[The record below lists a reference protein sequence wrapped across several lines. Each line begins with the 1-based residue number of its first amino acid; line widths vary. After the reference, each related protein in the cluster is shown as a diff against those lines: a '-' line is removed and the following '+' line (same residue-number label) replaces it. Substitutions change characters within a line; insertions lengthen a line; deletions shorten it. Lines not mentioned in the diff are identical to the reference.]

1 MAIRGQLG
9 PRKEIVMRFNTVTV
23 EGLEIFY
30 REDGDPRAPKL
41 VLLHGYPASS
51 HQYRNLIPALAD
63 RYHVIV
69 PDYPGF
75 GHSDVPSVDEFSYT
89 FDNLADHVDAL
100 LDHLGLQRYA
110 IYVQDYGAPVGW
122 RLALRR
128 PERIAAIISQN
139 GNAYVEGFFG
149 DAMEPL
155 FAYGRER
162 SEANAAALREII
174 SMDGLKWQF
183 THGVS
188 DPSVVDP
195 DTWINAHSAVASSP
209 ERVAAQLELFADY
222 RSNVDLYP
230 RVHEYFRTSQVP
242 LLAVW
247 GRNDQI
253 FGPDGALA
261 FARDLPRAEI
271 NLLDGG
277 HFLLESRLTEVV
289 ALIRPFL
296 EQHLVPVADPVRAA

>member
-1 MAIRGQLG
+1 MVTHHRFS
-9 PRKEIVMRFNTVTV
+9 EIAGRR
-23 EGLEIFY
+23 IFY
-30 REDGDPRAPKL
+30 REAGSPAAPAV
-41 VLLHGYPASS
+41 VLLHGTPASS
-51 HQYRNLIPALAD
+51 HQYRNLIPELAD
-63 RYHVIV
+63 RYYVIA

-75 GHSDVPSVDEFSYT
+75 GHSDVPSVDEFKYT
-89 FDNLADHVDAL
+89 FDSLADHVEEL

-122 RLALRR
+122 RLALRH
-128 PERIAAIISQN
+128 PERIAAIITQN
-139 GNAYVEGFFG
+139 GNAYVEGFVG

-162 SEANAAALREII
+162 SDANASALREII
-174 SMDGLKWQF
+174 GMDGLKWQF

-209 ERVAAQLELFADY
+209 ERVDAQQELFADY
-222 RSNVDLYP
+222 SSNVDLYP

-261 FARDLPRAEI
+261 FARDLPQAEI

-277 HFLLESRLTEVV
+277 HFLLESRLSEVV

-296 EQHLVPVADPVRAA
+296 ERHLLG

>member
-1 MAIRGQLG
+1 MVTHHRFA
-9 PRKEIVMRFNTVTV
+9 EIAGRR
-23 EGLEIFY
+23 IFY
-30 REDGDPRAPKL
+30 REAGSPTAPAV
-41 VLLHGYPASS
+41 VLLHGTPASS
-51 HQYRNLIPALAD
+51 HQYRNLIAALAD
-63 RYHVIV
+63 HYHVIA

-75 GHSDVPSVDEFSYT
+75 GHSDVPGVEEFSYT
-89 FDNLADHVDAL
+89 FDNLTDHVDAL

-110 IYVQDYGAPVGW
+110 IFVQDYGAPVGW
-122 RLALRR
+122 RLALRH
-128 PERIAAIISQN
+128 PERIAAIITQN
-139 GNAYVEGFFG
+139 GNAYVEGFVG
-149 DAMEPL
+149 NAMEPL

-162 SEANAAALREII
+162 SEANAAALRELI

-209 ERVAAQLELFADY
+209 ERIAAQLELFADY
-222 RSNVDLYP
+222 SSNVELYP

-253 FGPDGALA
+253 FGPDGAVA
-261 FARDLPRAEI
+261 FANDLPQAEI

-277 HFLLESRLTEVV
+277 HFLLESRLSEVV
-289 ALIRPFL
+289 ALARPFL
-296 EQHLVPVADPVRAA
+296 ERHLIG

>member
-1 MAIRGQLG
+1 MVTHHRFA
-9 PRKEIVMRFNTVTV
+9 EIAGRR
-23 EGLEIFY
+23 LFY
-30 REDGDPRAPKL
+30 REAGSPPAPAV
-41 VLLHGYPASS
+41 VLLHGTPASS

-63 RYHVIV
+63 LYHVIA

-75 GHSDVPSVDEFSYT
+75 GHSDVPSVDEFCYT

-110 IYVQDYGAPVGW
+110 MYVQDYGAPVGW
-122 RLALRR
+122 RLALRH
-128 PERIAAIISQN
+128 PDRIAAIITQS

-162 SEANAAALREII
+162 SEANAAALLEFI

-195 DTWINAHSAVASSP
+195 DTWINASSAVASSP
-209 ERVAAQLELFADY
+209 ARVAAQLELFADY
-222 RSNVDLYP
+222 SSNVDLYP
-230 RVHEYFRTSQVP
+230 RVHEYFRTSQLP

-261 FARDLPRAEI
+261 FAHDLPNAEI

-277 HFLLESRLTEVV
+277 HFLLESRLAEVV

-296 EQHLVPVADPVRAA
+296 EEHLAGAASLARLAL

>member
-1 MAIRGQLG
+1 MVTHHRFA
-9 PRKEIVMRFNTVTV
+9 EIAGRR
-23 EGLEIFY
+23 IFY
-30 REDGDPRAPKL
+30 REAGSPAAPAV
-41 VLLHGYPASS
+41 VLLHGTPASS

-63 RYHVIV
+63 RYHVIA

-75 GHSDVPSVDEFSYT
+75 GHSDVPGVDEFSYT
-89 FDNLADHVDAL
+89 FNNLADHVDAL

-110 IYVQDYGAPVGW
+110 IYVQDY
-122 RLALRR
+122 
-128 PERIAAIISQN
+128 
-139 GNAYVEGFFG
+139 VEGFFG

-162 SEANAAALREII
+162 SETNATALREIL

-195 DTWINAHSAVASSP
+195 DTWINAYSAVASSP
-209 ERVAAQLELFADY
+209 ERIAAQLELFADY
-222 RSNVDLYP
+222 SSNVDLYP
-230 RVHEYFRTSQVP
+230 RVHEYFRNSQVP

-261 FARDLPRAEI
+261 FGRDLPHAEI

-277 HFLLESRLTEVV
+277 HFLLESRLAEVV
-289 ALIRPFL
+289 ALIGPFL
-296 EQHLVPVADPVRAA
+296 EEHLAQVADTALASLG

>member
-1 MAIRGQLG
+1 MVTHHRFA
-9 PRKEIVMRFNTVTV
+9 EIAGRR
-23 EGLEIFY
+23 LFY
-30 REDGDPRAPKL
+30 REAGSPAAPAV
-41 VLLHGYPASS
+41 VLLHGTPASS

-63 RYHVIV
+63 RYHVIA

-75 GHSDVPSVDEFSYT
+75 GHSDVPSVDEFCYT

-100 LDHLGLQRYA
+100 LDYLGLQRYA
-110 IYVQDYGAPVGW
+110 MYVQDYGAPVGW
-122 RLALRR
+122 RLALRH
-128 PERIAAIISQN
+128 PDRIAAIITQS

-155 FAYGRER
+155 FSYGRER
-162 SEANAAALREII
+162 SEANAAALLEFI

-195 DTWINAHSAVASSP
+195 DTWINAYSAVASSP
-209 ERVAAQLELFADY
+209 ARVEAQLELFADY
-222 RSNVDLYP
+222 SSNVDLYP
-230 RVHEYFRTSQVP
+230 RVHEYFRTSQLP

-261 FARDLPRAEI
+261 FARDLPNAEI

-296 EQHLVPVADPVRAA
+296 EERLAPAAREA

>member
-1 MAIRGQLG
+1 MVTHHRFA
-9 PRKEIVMRFNTVTV
+9 EIAGRR
-23 EGLEIFY
+23 IFY
-30 REDGDPRAPKL
+30 REGGSPAAPAV
-41 VLLHGYPASS
+41 VLLHGTPASS

-63 RYHVIV
+63 RYHVIA

-75 GHSDVPSVDEFSYT
+75 GHSDVPSVDEFKYT
-89 FDNLADHVDAL
+89 FDTLADHVEEL

-122 RLALRR
+122 RLALRH
-128 PERIAAIISQN
+128 PERIAAIITQN
-139 GNAYVEGFFG
+139 GNAYVEGFVG

-162 SEANAAALREII
+162 SDANAAALREII
-174 SMDGLKWQF
+174 GMDGLKWQF

-195 DTWINAHSAVASSP
+195 DTWINAHSAVASSQ
-209 ERVAAQLELFADY
+209 ERVNAQLELFADY
-222 RSNVDLYP
+222 SSNVDLYP

-253 FGPDGALA
+253 FGPDGASA
-261 FARDLPRAEI
+261 FARDLPQAEI

-277 HFLLESRLTEVV
+277 HFLLESRLSEVV

-296 EQHLVPVADPVRAA
+296 ERHLLG

>member
-1 MAIRGQLG
+1 MVTHHRFA
-9 PRKEIVMRFNTVTV
+9 EIAGRR
-23 EGLEIFY
+23 IFY
-30 REDGDPRAPKL
+30 REAGSPSAPAV
-41 VLLHGYPASS
+41 VLLHGTPNSS
-51 HQYRNLIPALAD
+51 NQYRNLIPALAD
-63 RYHVIV
+63 RYHVIA

-75 GHSDVPSVDEFSYT
+75 GHSDVPGVDEFKYT
-89 FDNLADHVDAL
+89 FDTLADHVDAL

-110 IYVQDYGAPVGW
+110 IFVQDYGAPVGW
-122 RLALRR
+122 RLALRH
-128 PERIAAIISQN
+128 PERIAAIVTQN

-155 FAYGRER
+155 FAYGRDR
-162 SEANAAALREII
+162 SEANADALRAFI

-195 DTWINAHSAVASSP
+195 DAWINAYAAVASTP

-222 RSNVDLYP
+222 SSNVELYP
-230 RVHEYFRTSQVP
+230 QVHEYFRKSQVP

-247 GRNDQI
+247 GRGDQI

-261 FARDLPRAEI
+261 FARDLPKAEI

-277 HFLLESRLTEVV
+277 HFLLESRLAEVV

-296 EQHLVPVADPVRAA
+296 EEHLARAAEAASLG

>member
-1 MAIRGQLG
+1 MVTHHRFA
-9 PRKEIVMRFNTVTV
+9 EIAGRR
-23 EGLEIFY
+23 IFY
-30 REDGDPRAPKL
+30 REAGSPAAPAV
-41 VLLHGYPASS
+41 VLLHGTPASS

-63 RYHVIV
+63 RYHVIA

-75 GHSDVPSVDEFSYT
+75 GHSDVPTVDEFKYT
-89 FDNLADHVDAL
+89 FDSLADHVEDL

-122 RLALRR
+122 RLALRH
-128 PERIAAIISQN
+128 PERIAAIITQN
-139 GNAYVEGFFG
+139 GNAYVEGFVG

-162 SEANAAALREII
+162 SDANAAALREII
-174 SMDGLKWQF
+174 GMDGLKWQF

-195 DTWINAHSAVASSP
+195 DTWINAHSAVASSQ
-209 ERVAAQLELFADY
+209 ERVNAQLELFADY
-222 RSNVDLYP
+222 SSNVDLYP

-253 FGPDGALA
+253 FGPDGASA
-261 FARDLPRAEI
+261 FARDLPQAEI

-277 HFLLESRLTEVV
+277 HFLLESRLSEVV

-296 EQHLVPVADPVRAA
+296 ERHLLG

>member
-1 MAIRGQLG
+1 MITHHRYAEVAGR
-9 PRKEIVMRFNTVTV
+9 R
-23 EGLEIFY
+23 IFY
-30 REDGDPRAPKL
+30 REAGSPAAPAV
-41 VLLHGYPASS
+41 VLLHGTPASS

-63 RYHVIV
+63 RYRVIA

-75 GHSDVPSVDEFSYT
+75 GHSDVPGVDEFSYT
-89 FDNLADHVDAL
+89 FDNVADHVDAL
-100 LDHLGLQRYA
+100 LDQLGLQRYG
-110 IYVQDYGAPVGW
+110 IYVQDYGAPIGW
-122 RLALRR
+122 RLAMRH

-139 GNAYVEGFFG
+139 GNAYVEGFVG

-155 FAYGRER
+155 FAYGRDR
-162 SEANAAALREII
+162 CEANADALRALI
-174 SMDGLKWQF
+174 SPDGLKWQF
-183 THGVS
+183 SHGVS

-195 DTWINAHSAVASSP
+195 DSWINAHSAVAGSQ

-222 RSNVDLYP
+222 SSNVDLYP

-277 HFLLESRLTEVV
+277 HFLLESRLAEVV
-289 ALIRPFL
+289 ALIGPFL
-296 EQHLVPVADPVRAA
+296 EDHLARVAESALAV